1 MEQSNFSEQEY
12 DNLLQFA
19 GLCTDIESQATYL
32 HGLGYLNYPNAIQP
46 ITQKLL
52 QFICTKWKKKLSTIQ
67 TAMAECIPLSQDS
80 VQQLRSTQRS
90 TTILQLIQHNLCT
103 GKEQSQAKTS

>member
-19 GLCTDIESQATYL
+19 GLCTDIESQA
-32 HGLGYLNYPNAIQP
+32 
-46 ITQKLL
+46 
-52 QFICTKWKKKLSTIQ
+52 KWKKKLSTIQ

-80 VQQLRSTQRS
+80 VQ
-90 TTILQLIQHNLCT
+90 
-103 GKEQSQAKTS
+103 